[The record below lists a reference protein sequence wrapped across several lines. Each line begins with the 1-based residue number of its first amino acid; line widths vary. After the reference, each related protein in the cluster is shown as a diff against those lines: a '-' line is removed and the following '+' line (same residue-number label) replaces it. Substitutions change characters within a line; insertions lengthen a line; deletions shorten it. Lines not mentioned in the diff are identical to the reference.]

1 MKRSIII
8 ILLVFTQQQMKS
20 QSLYLNELNGTISE
34 YGISGVRKLQFSTSE
49 VLVILVSGDT
59 IRRPFIEFKNYR
71 YNNQNTLSNGGHLM
85 NLDVFNVYPNPT
97 EDQLGFNF
105 VSKSLMPYTCSVCDI
120 TGKILFKK
128 ELGEINGN
136 YSGSISL
143 AMYPAGIYFLI
154 LNSGKEKISK
164 KIKKK

>member
-1 MKRSIII
+1 MKQFIII
-8 ILLVFTQQQMKS
+8 ILLVFAQQQINS
-20 QSLYLNELNGTISE
+20 QSLYLNELNGSTSE
-34 YGISGVRKLQFSTSE
+34 YGISAVRKIKFSTSE
-49 VLVILVSGDT
+49 VLVILFSGDT
-59 IRRPFIEFKNYR
+59 IKRPFLDFKNYR
-71 YNNQNTLSNGGHLM
+71 YNNQNTLSNGGNLM

-105 VSKSLMPYTCSVCDI
+105 VSKSLMPYTYSFCDI

-128 ELGEINGN
+128 DLGVVNGN

-164 KIKKK
+164 KIIKK